1 MSTNDSW
8 SNEWVTF
15 FDEYAGNFHPT
26 FREKLAIQLFEKGSV
41 ETGIPGF
48 EKYNFFLLVGQEYL
62 EPKEFDGCMFV
73 TVSFITPSSCSIP
86 VRIYWG
92 AKGKDIN
99 TLHTKNVSRI
109 NVEFHWGGNFP
120 LEEVLP
126 HIKPYKKEKK
136 EKTGLYFD
144 IEYYHSA
151 FPDLFLEFVF
161 AKPPVKKQIDE
172 IDDILIDLV
181 HKWNDKPRSLKIENI
196 GNLIKKERTVYEV
209 MADFG
214 ANTSI
219 KAVGSLL
226 KELSARLKPNVIST
240 IKVK

>member
-8 SNEWVTF
+8 SNDWVAF
-15 FDEYAGNFHPT
+15 FDEYAGNFHQT
-26 FREKLAIQLFEKGSV
+26 FREKLADQLFEKGSV
-41 ETGIPGF
+41 ETGISGF
-48 EKYNFFLLVGQEYL
+48 EKYNFQLLVGLDYL
-62 EPKEFDGCMFV
+62 EPEEFKGYMFV
-73 TVSFITPSSCSIP
+73 TVRLVTPSSISVP

-92 AKGKDIN
+92 AKGKDLQ

-109 NVEFHWGGNFP
+109 NVEFHWAGDFP

-136 EKTGLYFD
+136 AKTGLRFD
-144 IEYYHSA
+144 LEYYYSA
-151 FPDLFLEFVF
+151 FPDLFLEFDF
-161 AKPPVKKQIDE
+161 AKPPLKKQINE
-172 IDDILIDLV
+172 IDDILVDLV
-181 HKWNDKPRSLKIENI
+181 HKWNDKPRSKHIQYI

-219 KAVGSLL
+219 KAVGTLL
-226 KELSARLKPNVIST
+226 KELSARVKPNVIST
-240 IKVK
+240 IKIK